1 MKFRLYFSLFLSLPL
16 ALSVANPAENF
27 RLGDD
32 ALSGELWE
40 IASLHFTEALRDP
53 ALPAEQKSV
62 AAIRLSEALIRGGK
76 PKEALALLSESF
88 LDGATG
94 LNFWKGQA
102 LAALNRF
109 SDAADAF
116 SAELSDTKSPYK
128 TEAALTRA
136 SLLIALDQPDAALLS
151 LAGESPVLKLRR
163 AEILF
168 DLKRYE
174 EARALLPKSEEI
186 PESDRPNVAF
196 LEASLL
202 LAEGEADD
210 AASRFAVLLSQR
222 EGLSLNRFHAAAL
235 AMADALAANGNP
247 KSAAESLLAF
257 IQENPNSPLLEP
269 MFDRLID
276 WLPASPAVNDPI
288 MEKLAGWIPP
298 SDPASAE
305 ILESSAAAHRLAAL
319 ALFARA
325 TGLHRMETPAA
336 RLEAEQLLDRIRR
349 QYPESPVASRALI
362 QSARWLLDEGKIEQ
376 AFAQLDAAKEMK
388 NTGLQGEAL
397 FLKARLAYETGKNAQ
412 AAELFN
418 QAAEFLTEPAARSSR
433 INAALSQLR
442 EGKTVTILAASPDAE
457 PVADKTLQEDLELEQ
472 ALITTPPAAAK
483 AAIEAFLVRHPLH
496 PRVAEARLAVIEAA
510 LDSSPPDLVMARA
523 QLDAL
528 STQPEILEKLPPV
541 RIALAKLR
549 IADLSNDPKI
559 TIPAAR
565 AFLEEFPQDPS
576 AAEAS
581 LTLGRNL
588 FQTGDYNDA
597 RLVLEKLALSD
608 PQPVRAQAAR
618 FLAAQSAALVA
629 TPQSQEEALAL
640 FDQVIAAGG
649 PVVPIATM
657 EKARL
662 MIDSKRIPDAIKF
675 LRKWFDSMPKEDP
688 LRLPAGL
695 LLGDAYAQDS
705 GSANSLAEALS
716 VYDQLLVHAKS
727 QPALLHRLQYFRG
740 MALEQLPQPGDPTKK
755 RESEAFI
762 VYHSVLEAAT
772 DQPPAEW
779 EYFERCG
786 FRALELLEKA
796 ERWEAAVK
804 LARKI
809 ASFGG
814 PKSKDAADRARQL
827 QLKHMLWED

>member
-1 MKFRLYFSLFLSLPL
+1 MKFRLYLPLFLSLPL
-16 ALSVANPAENF
+16 VLSAANSAENF

-40 IASLHFTEALRDP
+40 IATLHFTEALKDP
-53 ALPAEQKSV
+53 TLPAERKPI

-76 PKEALALLSESF
+76 PAEALTLLSESF
-88 LDGATG
+88 LQGTPG

-102 LAALNRF
+102 LTALHRF
-109 SDAADAF
+109 SEAADAL
-116 SAELSDTKSPYK
+116 SAELSDEKSPYK
-128 TEAALTRA
+128 TEAALTQA
-136 SLLIALDQPDAALLS
+136 SLRIALDQPDAALRS
-151 LAGESPVLKLRR
+151 LAGEAPALKLRR

-168 DLKRYE
+168 DLNRYK
-174 EARALLPKSEEI
+174 EARAALPK
-186 PESDRPNVAF
+186 PEDVAESQRPNVAF

-202 LAEGEADD
+202 LAEGEPAD

-222 EGLSLNRFHAAAL
+222 EGLSLVRFHATAL
-235 AMADALAANGNP
+235 GMADALAATGNP
-247 KSAAESLLAF
+247 KGAAESLLVF
-257 IQENPNSPLLEP
+257 IQENPDSPLLEA

-276 WLPASPAVNDPI
+276 WLPAVPAANDPI
-288 MEKLAGWIPP
+288 MDKLAAWIPP

-305 ILESSAAAHRLAAL
+305 ILESSAATRRLAAL

-325 TGLHRMETPAA
+325 TGLHRMGTAAA
-336 RLEAEQLLDRIRR
+336 RQEATELLNRLRR
-349 QYPESPVASRALI
+349 QYPESPSASRALI
-362 QSARWLLDEGKIEQ
+362 QRARWLLDDGQTAQ
-376 AFAQLDAAKEMK
+376 AFAELDATQEMK
-388 NTGLQGEAL
+388 DTGLQGEAL
-397 FLKARLAYETGKNAQ
+397 FLKARLAYETGEIAK

-418 QAAEFLTEPAARSSR
+418 QAASFLTEPAAHSARL
-433 INAALSQLR
+433 NAALSQLR
-442 EGKTVTILAASPDAE
+442 EGAALPILTNGS
-457 PVADKTLQEDLELEQ
+457 VADKNLQDDLELER
-472 ALITTPPAAAK
+472 ALITKPPAAAK
-483 AAIEAFLVRHPLH
+483 AAIEAFLVRHPTH
-496 PRVAEARLAVIEAA
+496 PRVPEARLAVIEAA
-510 LDSSPPDLVMARA
+510 LESSPPDLVMARA

-528 STQPEILEKLPPV
+528 TTQPEQLEKLPPV
-541 RIALAKLR
+541 SIAMAKLR

-565 AFLEEFPQDPS
+565 AFLEEFPQDPA

-629 TPQSQEEALAL
+629 TPQSREEALAL

-649 PVVPIATM
+649 PIVPIATM

-662 MIDSKRIPDAIKF
+662 MIDSKRIPEAIKF
-675 LRKWFDSMPKEDP
+675 LRKWFDSLPKDDP

-705 GSANSLAEALS
+705 GSTQSLAEALA
-716 VYDQLLVHAKS
+716 VYDQLLVHAKT

-740 MALEQLPQPGDPTKK
+740 MALEQLPQPGDSTKK
-755 RESEAFI
+755 RENEAFI
-762 VYHSVLEAAT
+762 VYHSVLEAANN
-772 DQPPAEW
+772 QPPAEW

-814 PKSKDAADRARQL
+814 PKAKDAADRARQL